1 MSIWVKSTE
10 MSSDT
15 LWESFSETR
24 NDKIREKLLFQYLPL
39 VKHIAGGI
47 IGKLPASVSIDE
59 LIDAGVIGL
68 LESIDRYDTK
78 ASVKFE
84 TYAFTRVRGAM
95 MDELRKMDWAP
106 RSLREKTKR
115 LDEAH
120 RVLAA
125 KLGRQPSQE
134 EIAEHLEITL
144 EKFHQLT
151 KEVIAVN
158 PISFDQEIFSGSGES
173 TNLYDVVEE
182 RDAITPMKSLE
193 DKELKSMVVEEIENL
208 PKNEKL
214 VIALYY
220 YEELTLREIGE
231 ILNLS
236 ESRVSQIHSKVV
248 KKLKTALTF

>member
-1 MSIWVKSTE
+1 MSTLVESTK
-10 MSSDT
+10 MSADT
-15 LWESFSETR
+15 LWQSFSETR
-24 NDKIREKLLFQYLPL
+24 NEQIREKLLFQYLPL
-39 VKHIAGGI
+39 VKQIAGGI
-47 IGKLPASVSIDE
+47 IGKLPSSVLIDE

-68 LESIDRYDTK
+68 LESIDRYDTQ

-95 MDELRKMDWAP
+95 LDELRKMDWAP

-120 RVLAA
+120 RVLAS

-134 EIAEHLEITL
+134 EIAEYLEITL
-144 EKFHQLT
+144 DKFHQLT

-158 PISFDQEIFSGSGES
+158 PISFDQEKFSGTGES
-173 TNLYDVVEE
+173 TNLYDIVEE
-182 RDAITPMKSLE
+182 QNAITPMKSLE
-193 DKELKSMVVEEIENL
+193 DKELKALVIEEIEKL

-214 VIALYY
+214 LIALYY

-248 KKLKTALTF
+248 KKMKTALTL

>member
-1 MSIWVKSTE
+1 MSTWVESTDKSA
-10 MSSDT
+10 DT
-15 LWESFSETR
+15 LWQSFSETR
-24 NDKIREKLLFQYLPL
+24 NEKIREKLLFQYLPL
-39 VKHIAGGI
+39 VKQIAGGI
-47 IGKLPASVSIDE
+47 IGKLPSSVVIDE

-68 LESIDRYDTK
+68 LESIDRYDTQ

-115 LDEAH
+115 LDEAQ
-120 RVLAA
+120 RVLAS
-125 KLGRQPSQE
+125 KLGRQPNQE
-134 EIAEHLEITL
+134 EIAEYLEITL
-144 EKFHQLT
+144 DKFHQLS

-158 PISFDQEIFSGSGES
+158 PISFDQEKFSGGGES

-182 RDAITPMKSLE
+182 QNEITPMKSLE
-193 DKELKSMVVEEIENL
+193 DKELKTLVVQEIEKL

-214 VIALYY
+214 LIALYY

-248 KKLKTALTF
+248 KKMKTALTF

>member
-1 MSIWVKSTE
+1 MSTWVKSTE
-10 MSSDT
+10 TSADT
-15 LWESFSETR
+15 LWQSFTETR
-24 NDKIREKLLFQYLPL
+24 NEKIREKLLFQYLPL
-39 VKHIAGGI
+39 VKQIAGGI
-47 IGKLPASVSIDE
+47 IGKLPSSVLIDE

-68 LESIDRYDTK
+68 LESIDRYDTQ

-120 RVLAA
+120 RVLAS
-125 KLGRQPSQE
+125 KLGRQPSQG

-144 EKFHQLT
+144 DKFHQLT

-158 PISFDQEIFSGSGES
+158 PISFDQDIFSGAGES
-173 TNLYDVVEE
+173 ANLYDVVEE
-182 RDAITPMKSLE
+182 QDAITPMKSLE
-193 DKELKSMVVEEIENL
+193 DKELKSLVVGEIEKL

-248 KKLKTALTF
+248 KKMKTALIL